1 MTSGDETETRP
12 MRTHVRDFQCGLGS
26 WRPKWLQT
34 FASARCLF
42 FFLNL
47 LAMCQ
52 SAYKA
57 YTMGV
62 LSTLE
67 RRFSLSSKSIAVI
80 LVAESISPVFLDIP
94 LGYVASWISRPK
106 LLSLGM
112 MVVGCSSLAVA
123 LPYVIFGP
131 TTHLLT
137 DEGASFSLRSIGPAL
152 GFLGASVSLSL
163 YEDPFLKPDI
173 PTTDPRW
180 IGCWWLGYVFW
191 GCLLLLASVPVLLF
205 PKVMPARLPDPPL
218 VFKKRA
224 DSSHF
229 SEISKSLTRLLRKRV
244 YVLQLFVSMLM
255 VSGLQGYTMFSAKYM
270 EVQFRNSAARASAFA
285 GLISSVFNIAS
296 FLVSG
301 LVIHRLRPSPR
312 VLAWYNVVVTFVVSC
327 GFAVAMLIKCDYGTM
342 PGVSLVNG
350 K

>member
-1 MTSGDETETRP
+1 MASGDEAETRP

-42 FFLNL
+42 FFLNV

-57 YTMGV
+57 YTMGA

-67 RRFSLSSKSIAVI
+67 RRFSLSTKSIAVI
-80 LVAESISPVFLDIP
+80 LVAESISPIFLDIP

-131 TTHLLT
+131 ATHLLA
-137 DEGASFSLRSIGPAL
+137 DEGERRQPMDFASLEFCGGGGGGMAVKMSPDCTTQATESYLPFIILFVASFLNGFGQSVLHVAGSSYIDDSVKKKSSPLYFGASFSLRSIGPAL

-163 YEDPFLKPDI
+163 YEDPFPLRDL
-173 PTTDPRW
+173 DAA
-180 IGCWWLGYVFW
+180 GCAV
-191 GCLLLLASVPVLLF
+191 V
-205 PKVMPARLPDPPL
+205 D
-218 VFKKRA
+218 
-224 DSSHF
+224 
-229 SEISKSLTRLLRKRV
+229 
-244 YVLQLFVSMLM
+244 
-255 VSGLQGYTMFSAKYM
+255 
-270 EVQFRNSAARASAFA
+270 
-285 GLISSVFNIAS
+285 
-296 FLVSG
+296 
-301 LVIHRLRPSPR
+301 VI
-312 VLAWYNVVVTFVVSC
+312 T
-327 GFAVAMLIKCDYGTM
+327 
-342 PGVSLVNG
+342 
-350 K
+350 